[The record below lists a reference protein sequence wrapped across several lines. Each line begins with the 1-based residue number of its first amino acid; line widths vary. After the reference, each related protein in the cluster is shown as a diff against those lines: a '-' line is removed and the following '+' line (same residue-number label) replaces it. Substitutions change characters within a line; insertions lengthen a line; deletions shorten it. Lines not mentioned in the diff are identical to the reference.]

1 MQRRIVGR
9 RLGIAAREDSEVTI
23 TVNFQSEAYDVPGMS
38 LTALIERK
46 RWSFPLIIA
55 RINGQLIERSD
66 YGTAMLADGDD
77 IELYHLVS
85 GG

>member
-1 MQRRIVGR
+1 M
-9 RLGIAAREDSEVTI
+9 TI
-23 TVNFQSEAYDVPGMS
+23 TVNFQSETHDVPGMS
-38 LTALIERK
+38 LSVLIERK
-46 RWSFPLIIA
+46 HWSFPLIIA
-55 RINGQLIERSD
+55 RINGRLIERGD

>member
-1 MQRRIVGR
+1 MT
-9 RLGIAAREDSEVTI
+9 L
-23 TVNFQSEAYDVPGMS
+23 TVNFASETHDEMS
-38 LTALIERK
+38 LSLRDLIKKK

-55 RINGQLIERSD
+55 RINGELVERAS
-66 YGTAMLADGDD
+66 YETTLVHDGDD